1 MPADLKPSGSLET
14 PKTTDGPKTA
24 SAWQRPAI
32 AQNSPLV
39 ERLERALV
47 LAARIVLLHGPV
59 YAPYIDRLEMEL
71 ERARR
76 NDPMERARRILEIYT
91 VEGDENAIRLS
102 QSRLCSKDGPTP

>member
-1 MPADLKPSGSLET
+1 MPTDFKPSGSLKPLKGSE
-14 PKTTDGPKTA
+14 GPKTV
-24 SAWQRPAI
+24 SARQRPAV
-32 AQNSPLV
+32 ALNSPLV

-47 LAARIVLLHGPV
+47 LVARIVLLHGAV

-76 NDPMERARRILEIYT
+76 NDPLERARRILANYT
-91 VEGDENAIRLS
+91 VDGDENAIRLS